1 MFTNVSRLFG
11 LQNII
16 RILANETTGHFEW
29 SPPAGGR
36 NREILLSLIDLSAPE
51 RSKEKK
57 FEHSLGRDDIT
68 FWAFSLF
75 ILFCL

>member
-29 SPPAGGR
+29 SPPTGGR
-36 NREILLSLIDLSAPE
+36 NREIWLKLIDLSAPE
-51 RSKEKK
+51 HSNEKK
-57 FEHSLGRDDIT
+57 YECSVGRDDRRI
-68 FWAFSLF
+68 W
-75 ILFCL
+75 